1 MSDII
6 YEHGIVLRS
15 DISGEANRFL
25 SILIDSDEK
34 IKAVARGSLGVSS
47 KLSMHLLVGD
57 EISAGLVE
65 GKSSLVMVSADLVY
79 RFSQEKN
86 LAKINFLMK
95 ICQLLDDFFMANDTH
110 TGLFDFVLKTFEN
123 LDGVSEKETRSFYVY
138 TLFQILKFAGFMPEV
153 EKCMECRNMPTSFSL
168 EQGGA
173 LCENHKNKNDIK
185 LTGQSWKFLQKQKE
199 KFSVS
204 EDLSEKEITELQNV
218 LNAYSDEVLG
228 GLRGIRGA

>member
-25 SILIDSDEK
+25 SILIDNDEK
-34 IKAVARGSLGVSS
+34 IKTVARGSLGASS
-47 KLSMHLLVGD
+47 KLAMHLLVGD

-65 GKSSLVMVSADLVY
+65 GKSSLVMVSADLIH

-86 LAKINFLMK
+86 LVKINFLMK
-95 ICQLLDDFFMANDTH
+95 ICQLLDDFFMTNDTH
-110 TGLFDFVLKTFEN
+110 AGLFDFVLKTFEN
-123 LDGVSEKETRSFYVY
+123 LDGVSEKDTRSFYAH

-153 EKCMECRNMPTSFSL
+153 EKCVECGDLPEFFSL

-173 LCENHKNKNDIK
+173 LCKKHKEDKDVALSPECWDFLKN
-185 LTGQSWKFLQKQKE
+185 LKQKFE
-199 KFSVS
+199 ISAN
-204 EDLSEKEITELQNV
+204 LSEKDV
-218 LNAYSDEVLG
+218 LKIQTIMDSYAQTSLNNLG
-228 GLRGIRGA
+228 MRK

>member
-34 IKAVARGSLGVSS
+34 IKTVARGSVNVSS
-47 KLSMHLLVGD
+47 KLGMHLLVGD

-65 GKSSLVMVSADLVY
+65 GKNGLVMVSADLTH

-86 LAKINFLMK
+86 LVKINFLMK
-95 ICQLLDDFFMANDTH
+95 ICQILDDFFMANDCH
-110 TGLFDFVLKTFEN
+110 VGLFEFVLKTLEE
-123 LDGVSEKETRSFYVY
+123 LEKISEKDARIFYIY

-153 EKCMECRNMPTSFSL
+153 EKCMECENLPEYFSL
-168 EQGGA
+168 AQGGA
-173 LCENHKNKNDIK
+173 LCEKHKASQDIILPSTCWNLLKN
-185 LTGQSWKFLQKQKE
+185 LKQE
-199 KFSVS
+199 FRSGV
-204 EDLSEKEITELQNV
+204 DLSEKDV
-218 LNAYSDEVLG
+218 LKVQKALDSYAQLSLSN
-228 GLRGIRGA
+228 

>member
-25 SILIDSDEK
+25 SILIDNDEK
-34 IKAVARGSLGVSS
+34 IKAVARGSLRVSS
-47 KLSMHLLVGD
+47 KLGMHLLVGD

-65 GKSSLVMVSADLVY
+65 GKSGLVMVSADLKR

-95 ICQLLDDFFMANDTH
+95 ICQILDDFFITNDIH
-110 TGLFDFVLKTFEN
+110 AGLFKFALKTFEN
-123 LDGVSEKETRSFYVY
+123 LSVISEKDIRIFYVY

-153 EKCMECRNMPTSFSL
+153 ERCMECGQLPQAFSL
-168 EQGGA
+168 TQGGA
-173 LCENHKNKNDIK
+173 LCAKHKEEKDIALSPDCWNFLKN
-185 LTGQSWKFLQKQKE
+185 LKQK
-199 KFSVS
+199 FAV
-204 EDLSEKEITELQNV
+204 DTNLSEKDILKIQKIMDFYVQTALREL
-218 LNAYSDEVLG
+218 EVQK
-228 GLRGIRGA
+228 

>member
-6 YEHGIVLRS
+6 YEHGIILRS

-47 KLSMHLLVGD
+47 KLGMHLLVGD

-65 GKSSLVMVSADLVY
+65 GKSGSVMVSADLER
-79 RFSQEKN
+79 RFSQRKN

-95 ICQLLDDFFMANDTH
+95 ICQLLDDFFMVNDVH
-110 TGLFDFVLKTFEN
+110 AGLFDFVLKTFEN
-123 LDGVSEKETRSFYVY
+123 LDDVSEKDVRIFYAY

-153 EKCMECRNMPTSFSL
+153 EKCMECGDLPASFSL

-173 LCENHKNKNDIK
+173 LCKKHKEEKGVVLSPECWIFLKN
-185 LTGQSWKFLQKQKE
+185 LKQKFE
-199 KFSVS
+199 INVN
-204 EDLSEKEITELQNV
+204 LSEKDIFKIQNI
-218 LNAYSDEVLG
+218 LDSYAQTSLDNLG
-228 GLRGIRGA
+228 MRK

>member
-34 IKAVARGSLGVSS
+34 IKAVARGSVGVSS
-47 KLSMHLLVGD
+47 KLGMHLLVGD

-65 GKSSLVMVSADLVY
+65 GKSSLVMVSADLMH

-95 ICQLLDDFFMANDTH
+95 ICQLLDDFFIVNDTH
-110 TGLFDFVLKTFEN
+110 VGLFDFALKTFEN
-123 LDGVSEKETRSFYVY
+123 LDSVSEKDTRPFYVY
-138 TLFQILKFAGFMPEV
+138 VLFQILKFAGFMPEV
-153 EKCMECRNMPTSFSL
+153 EKCMECGDLPESFSL

-173 LCENHKNKNDIK
+173 LCEKHKNENDIK
-185 LTGQSWKFLQKQKE
+185 LTDRSWKFLQKQKE
-199 KFSVS
+199 EFSVP
-204 EDLSEKEITELQNV
+204 EDLSENEIMELQNV
-218 LNAYSDEVLG
+218 LDAYSDEALG
-228 GLRGIRGA
+228 GLRGIRSA